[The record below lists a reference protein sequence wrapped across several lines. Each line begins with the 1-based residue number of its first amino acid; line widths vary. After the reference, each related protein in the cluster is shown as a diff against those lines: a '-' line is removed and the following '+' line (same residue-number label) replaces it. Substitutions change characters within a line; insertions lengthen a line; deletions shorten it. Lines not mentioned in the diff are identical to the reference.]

1 MDVVYS
7 TPMTRNGSGLS
18 GPVLPKCPPPQGSII
33 PKPAEPVHTN
43 AVIMPWYALRVID
56 PTTKDWST
64 LARQAV
70 RSAHRPAPCK
80 SLALLMTTKSASS

>member
-1 MDVVYS
+1 MVDVVYS

-64 LARQAV
+64 WHAKP
-70 RSAHRPAPCK
+70 SAQPTGRRHVNLSRC
-80 SLALLMTTKSASS
+80 